1 MEERVSRLE
10 GVAEQMSERLAE
22 NHAEHANLRAD
33 FVRLETKVDS
43 LGRDLNAR
51 IDSLSL
57 DLNARIDSLS
67 LDLNARIDSL
77 SLDLNGRIDPLNTRI
92 DSLHQAI
99 HSLHQMIVRA
109 LLIGLVLAA
118 GVIVATLIRPLF

>member
-1 MEERVSRLE
+1 MVVEMEERVSRLE
-10 GVAEQMSERLAE
+10 GIAEQMSERLAE

-33 FVRLETKVDS
+33 LVRLETKVDS
-43 LGRDLNAR
+43 MGRDLNAR

-57 DLNARIDSLS
+57 DLNARM
-67 LDLNARIDSL
+67 
-77 SLDLNGRIDPLNTRI
+77 
-92 DSLHQAI
+92 DSLHQTIYSLHQMI
-99 HSLHQMIVRA
+99 HALHQMIVRA

>member
-10 GVAEQMSERLAE
+10 GIAEQMSERLAE

-33 FVRLETKVDS
+33 LVRLETKVDS
-43 LGRDLNAR
+43 MGRDLNAR

-57 DLNARIDSLS
+57 DLNARM
-67 LDLNARIDSL
+67 
-77 SLDLNGRIDPLNTRI
+77 
-92 DSLHQAI
+92 DSLHQTIYSLHQMI
-99 HSLHQMIVRA
+99 HALHQMIVRA

>member
-1 MEERVSRLE
+1 MVVEMEERVSRLE
-10 GVAEQMSERLAE
+10 GIAEQMSERLAE

-33 FVRLETKVDS
+33 LVRLETKVDS
-43 LGRDLNAR
+43 MGRDLNAR

-77 SLDLNGRIDPLNTRI
+77 SLDLNGRID
-92 DSLHQAI
+92 SLHQAI
-99 HSLHQMIVRA
+99 HALHQMIVRA

-118 GVIVATLIRPLF
+118 GVVVATLIRPLF

>member
-10 GVAEQMSERLAE
+10 GIAEQMSERLAE

-43 LGRDLNAR
+43 IGRDLNAR
-51 IDSLSL
+51 IDSLGG
-57 DLNARIDSLS
+57 DLNARIDL
-67 LDLNARIDSL
+67 LGRDLNAKID
-77 SLDLNGRIDPLNTRI
+77 
-92 DSLHQAI
+92 A
-99 HSLHQMIVRA
+99 LHQMIVRA
-109 LLIGLVLAA
+109 MLIGLVLAA

>member
-43 LGRDLNAR
+43 IDLNAKIGTAPDDR
-51 IDSLSL
+51 H
-57 DLNARIDSLS
+57 LNAIVDRFSLRRR
-67 LDLNARIDSL
+67 LTMYEREDGKN
-77 SLDLNGRIDPLNTRI
+77 
-92 DSLHQAI
+92 
-99 HSLHQMIVRA
+99 
-109 LLIGLVLAA
+109 
-118 GVIVATLIRPLF
+118 

>member
-10 GVAEQMSERLAE
+10 GIAEQMSERLAE
-22 NHAEHANLRAD
+22 DHAEHANLRAD

-43 LGRDLNAR
+43 MGRDLNARVDSLGGDLNAR

-57 DLNARIDSLS
+57 DLNARIDSL
-67 LDLNARIDSL
+67 
-77 SLDLNGRIDPLNTRI
+77 
-92 DSLHQAI
+92 HQAV
-99 HSLHQMIVRA
+99 HALHQMIVRA

>member
-10 GVAEQMSERLAE
+10 GIAEQMSERLAE
-22 NHAEHANLRAD
+22 NHAEHTNLRAD
-33 FVRLETKVDS
+33 LVRLESKVDS

-57 DLNARIDSLS
+57 DLNARM
-67 LDLNARIDSL
+67 
-77 SLDLNGRIDPLNTRI
+77 
-92 DSLHQAI
+92 DSLHQTIYSLHQMI
-99 HSLHQMIVRA
+99 HALHQMIVRA